1 MNKMMI
7 KRKMAECTKVFLDT
21 SILIDLFNTSETNER
36 TKFVRNLIDSLNNSL
51 LVKGKSRTFY
61 ISTITIGEMVKFA
74 SKSKDEVLVDLL
86 TLLQAQNLEILPY
99 TDDIA
104 LNQNVLFKKYA
115 TKTKLNELL
124 KKLKLFP
131 HNYVLAREYIS
142 RDFMIITTAHH
153 INADVIITSD
163 KNTFLPIAQ
172 ELNIFCVVAEK
183 QNFQTSIG
191 GDKIYEF
198 A

>member
-1 MNKMMI
+1 MNKIMI

-36 TKFVRNLIDSLNNSL
+36 TKFVRNLIDSLNTSL
-51 LVKGKSRTFY
+51 PTKGKARTFC
-61 ISTITIGEMVKFA
+61 ISSITIGEMVKFA
-74 SKSKDEVLVDLL
+74 SKTKDEVLVDLL
-86 TLLQAQNLEILPY
+86 TLLQAQNLEVLPY

-115 TKTKLNELL
+115 TKTKLNEFL
-124 KKLKLFP
+124 KKLRLFP

-142 RDFMIITTAHH
+142 RDFMIISTAHH

-183 QNFQTSIG
+183 QNFQTSKG

>member
-7 KRKMAECTKVFLDT
+7 KRKMTECTKVFLDT

-36 TKFVRNLIDSLNNSL
+36 TKFVRNLIDSLNVSSL
-51 LVKGKSRTFY
+51 NKGKSRTFY
-61 ISTITIGEMVKFA
+61 ISSITIGEMVKFA

-115 TKTKLNELL
+115 AKTKLNEFL
-124 KKLKLFP
+124 KKLNLFP

-142 RDFMIITTAHH
+142 RDFMIISTAHH

-163 KNTFLPIAQ
+163 KNTFLPIAK
-172 ELNIFCVVAEK
+172 EINIFCVVAEK
-183 QNFQTSIG
+183 ENFQTSIG

>member
-36 TKFVRNLIDSLNNSL
+36 TKFVRNLIDSLNTSL
-51 LVKGKSRTFY
+51 PTKGKARTFC
-61 ISTITIGEMVKFA
+61 ISSITIGEMVKFA
-74 SKSKDEVLVDLL
+74 SKTKDEVLVDLL
-86 TLLQAQNLEILPY
+86 TLLQAQNLEVLPY

-115 TKTKLNELL
+115 TKTKLNEFL

-142 RDFMIITTAHH
+142 RDFMIISTAHH

>member
-1 MNKMMI
+1 MNKIMI

-36 TKFVRNLIDSLNNSL
+36 TKFVRNLIESLNTSL
-51 LVKGKSRTFY
+51 PTKGKARTFC
-61 ISTITIGEMVKFA
+61 ISSITIGEMVKFA
-74 SKSKDEVLVDLL
+74 SKTKDDVLVDLL
-86 TLLQAQNLEILPY
+86 TLLQAQNLEVLPY

-115 TKTKLNELL
+115 TKTKLNEFL
-124 KKLKLFP
+124 KKLRLFP

-142 RDFMIITTAHH
+142 RDFMIISTAHH

>member
-51 LVKGKSRTFY
+51 PVKGKSRTFY
-61 ISTITIGEMVKFA
+61 ISSITIGEMVKFA
-74 SKSKDEVLVDLL
+74 SKSSDEVLVDLL
-86 TLLQAQNLEILPY
+86 TLLQAQNLEVLPY

-104 LNQNVLFKKYA
+104 LHQNVLFKKYA
-115 TKTKLNELL
+115 TKTSLNEFV
-124 KKLKLFP
+124 KKINLFP
-131 HNYVLAREYIS
+131 NNYVLAREYIS
-142 RDFMIITTAHH
+142 RDFMIISTAHH

>member
-36 TKFVRNLIDSLNNSL
+36 TKFVRNLIDSLNTSL
-51 LVKGKSRTFY
+51 PTKGKARTFC
-61 ISTITIGEMVKFA
+61 ISSITIGEMVKFA
-74 SKSKDEVLVDLL
+74 SKTKDEVLVDLL
-86 TLLQAQNLEILPY
+86 TLLQAQNLEVLPY

-115 TKTKLNELL
+115 TKTKLNEFL
-124 KKLKLFP
+124 KKLRLFP

-142 RDFMIITTAHH
+142 RDFMIISTAHH

-183 QNFQTSIG
+183 QNFQTSKG

>member
-1 MNKMMI
+1 
-7 KRKMAECTKVFLDT
+7 MAECTKVFLDT

-36 TKFVRNLIDSLNNSL
+36 TKFVRNLIDSLNTSL
-51 LVKGKSRTFY
+51 PTKGKARTFC
-61 ISTITIGEMVKFA
+61 ISSITIGEMVKFA
-74 SKSKDEVLVDLL
+74 SKTKDEVLVDLL
-86 TLLQAQNLEILPY
+86 TLLQAQNLEVLPY

-115 TKTKLNELL
+115 TKKKLNEFL
-124 KKLKLFP
+124 KKLRLFP

-142 RDFMIITTAHH
+142 RDFMIISTAHH

>member
-21 SILIDLFNTSETNER
+21 SILIDLFNTSVTNER
-36 TKFVRNLIDSLNNSL
+36 TKFVRNLIDSLNNSSPI
-51 LVKGKSRTFY
+51 KGKTRTFY
-61 ISTITIGEMVKFA
+61 ISSITIGEMVKFA

-86 TLLQAQNLEILPY
+86 TLLQAQNLEVLPY
-99 TDDIA
+99 TEYIA

-115 TKTKLNELL
+115 TKTKLNEFLI
-124 KKLKLFP
+124 KLKLFP

-142 RDFMIITTAHH
+142 RDFMIISTAHQ

-172 ELNIFCVVAEK
+172 EINIFCVVAEK